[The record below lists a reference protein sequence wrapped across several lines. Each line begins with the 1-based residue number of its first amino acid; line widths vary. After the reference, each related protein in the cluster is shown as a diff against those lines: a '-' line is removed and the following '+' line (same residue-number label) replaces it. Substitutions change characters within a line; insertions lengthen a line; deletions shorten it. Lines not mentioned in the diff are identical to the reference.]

1 MEIQK
6 RIIYTITS
14 CLPEIYIEWHQLLFS
29 DGLTEAVNADGVE
42 FGIERLQDL
51 FRLSCIN
58 GESARN
64 AINLMLEEVGSY
76 EAEQGDDQTLIII
89 QHM

>member
-1 MEIQK
+1 M
-6 RIIYTITS
+6 S
-14 CLPEIYIEWHQLLFS
+14 LLLFS

-76 EAEQGDDQTLIII
+76 EADQGDAQTLIII